1 MEITRVKIVPSDDEG
16 IAAYASITI
25 DDCFMIHGLKL
36 KISKKGD
43 YFLFMP
49 QRNRA
54 DGAYVDIV
62 LPLDNETRRMIEEK
76 VFAAHQIFADEP
88 CKGTSSETMNAFQVV
103 KLSRSSRSFPSVNFP
118 GLTSGAFLRMRTS
131 FVRKVPFPS
140 FPRSG
145 KPVFLDS
152 GSRSLMRA
160 WPERQRSALFGT
172 RSTTRTYVRGPAK
185 VY

>member
-1 MEITRVKIVPSDDEG
+1 MEITEVRIVPSDDEG

-103 KLSRSSRSFPSVNFP
+103 KLSRSSRSFPSLEKRVC
-118 GLTSGAFLRMRTS
+118 
-131 FVRKVPFPS
+131 
-140 FPRSG
+140 
-145 KPVFLDS
+145 
-152 GSRSLMRA
+152 
-160 WPERQRSALFGT
+160 
-172 RSTTRTYVRGPAK
+172 
-185 VY
+185 